1 MIASLLITLS
11 VASAPQIA
19 WCRSV
24 EQVALATAQ
33 ANAAGVPRDR
43 VEAGIA
49 LLPTPDARDAA
60 AAITQLVYVYNADRG
75 VTPTQLA
82 ALVYSAC
89 VSKEQ

>member
-1 MIASLLITLS
+1 MITTILLALS
-11 VASAPQIA
+11 AAAPAIS

-24 EQVALATAQ
+24 EQVALATAE
-33 ANAAGVPRDR
+33 AHATGVPRDR
-43 VEAGIA
+43 VEAGIT
-49 LLPTPDARDAA
+49 LLPTPAAREAA
-60 AAITQLVYVYNADRG
+60 EAITEIVYVYNADRG